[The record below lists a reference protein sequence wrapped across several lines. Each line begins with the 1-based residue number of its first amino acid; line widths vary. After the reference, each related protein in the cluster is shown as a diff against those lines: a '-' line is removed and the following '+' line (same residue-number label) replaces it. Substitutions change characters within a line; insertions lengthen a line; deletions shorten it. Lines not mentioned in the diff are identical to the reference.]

1 MQKDSWFVHSFIPP
15 TLCFKSYKNP
25 TYKND
30 FLETGGYQASER
42 YKWAYYPM
50 FCVLFYFCRTGQN
63 AKKEDCNISGWHNWT
78 IIAAHNIIISH
89 FICIH
94 LETCICR
101 LTKQANGHQCHESVA
116 YCRYNI
122 LPGRK
127 LSPFPVSLP
136 PESQWQISFTQDL
149 LGEFCS
155 YQPSNLLCL
164 ARKSQVCSL
173 PQSASMSAL
182 VLTNIL
188 SAGVPADWNHKAILG
203 NLKPMS
209 TISHHNYQFGAP
221 ESCS

>member
-1 MQKDSWFVHSFIPP
+1 MTSRRLPGFWKILTVCISARKQMSILPNV
-15 TLCFKSYKNP
+15 LCS
-25 TYKND
+25 
-30 FLETGGYQASER
+30 G
-42 YKWAYYPM
+42 
-50 FCVLFYFCRTGQN
+50 RTGQN
-63 AKKEDCNISGWHNWT
+63 AKKEDCDISGWHNWT

-122 LPGRK
+122 LSGRK

-149 LGEFCS
+149 LSEFCS

-209 TISHHNYQFGAP
+209 TISLHHHQFGAP